1 MRICIKNIISL
12 SLILCNI
19 FICCS
24 CGNAKM
30 TAEQQELAES
40 NANYALAMV
49 KIHYSITGDDLTIDG
64 DSIEN
69 GILLDPYPEGT
80 TFVEFDSTVKSNKV
94 TNNYHNQIAV
104 RDGKMQWNV
113 AVKGTDK
120 YKTIVDSLDTSS
132 TYNSDTPTSTYSSND
147 EDEGGDVD
155 DELNNTLRW
164 YLKKTNF
171 ESSDK
176 KHTLKVDV
184 GEYDLSFIMDGQFL
198 AGVVETNEFEMLTD
212 YIKYT
217 IHDNNGDFTV
227 RYYPNEENIE
237 IIDNVN
243 DKTDYSGI
251 YEYKNK

>member
-1 MRICIKNIISL
+1 
-12 SLILCNI
+12 
-19 FICCS
+19 
-24 CGNAKM
+24 M

-49 KIHYSITGDDLTIDG
+49 KIHYTITGDDLTIDG

-80 TFVEFDSTVKSNKV
+80 TFVEFDSIVTSNRV
-94 TNNYHNQIAV
+94 TTNYHNQIAV
-104 RDGKMQWNV
+104 RDGKMQWNI

-120 YKTIVDSLDTSS
+120 YKTIVDNLDTSS
-132 TYNSDTPTSTYSSND
+132 TYHSNTSTSTYSSND
-147 EDEGGDVD
+147 EDEVGDVD

-184 GEYDLSFIMDGQFL
+184 GEYDLTFIMDGQFL
-198 AGVVETNEFEMLTD
+198 AGEVELNEFDVFPD
-212 YIKYT
+212 YMEYT
-217 IHDNNGDFTV
+217 IHKTNGDFTV
-227 RYYPNEENIE
+227 RYYPDKENIE

-251 YEYKNK
+251 YEYKDK